1 MLHGFNYYYKS
12 NCICSGLIT
21 AYIFESPLSSTL
33 FSFTFFFLSVNT
45 WSLLRSQNSWQQK
58 KLTQFPHKHVDPP
71 ITRVLSQSRVISSSS
86 LSPAVCPVQLS
97 MKGDS
102 SFLSLYK
109 QKIQD
114 LITAAF
120 FDVTVVKLWVFFF
133 HRIIIGKKKSFNLIK
148 GPAGWKQVHY
158 FPNKSS
164 SMAFCKTCI
173 LQTLHPTTSLYAH
186 STLNMNLL
194 SFLSTNYY

>member
-1 MLHGFNYYYKS
+1 MTREVILFIQDVVLFILYSQFYFNRHFNKTTDYRPCHFYSGPTKSCVLHGFNYYYKS

-33 FSFTFFFLSVNT
+33 FSFTFFSLSVNT

-71 ITRVLSQSRVISSSS
+71 ITRVLSQSQVITSSS

-114 LITAAF
+114 LITA
-120 FDVTVVKLWVFFF
+120 VFFCF
-133 HRIIIGKKKSFNLIK
+133 FFMLQLSNYGFFFSS
-148 GPAGWKQVHY
+148 HY
-158 FPNKSS
+158 NW
-164 SMAFCKTCI
+164 
-173 LQTLHPTTSLYAH
+173 
-186 STLNMNLL
+186 
-194 SFLSTNYY
+194 